1 MFIPDISGGI
11 YIRILYYKIS
21 NRDIDKHTNKLSQ
34 SQHGHS
40 SSDDDEFS
48 DIQI

>member
-11 YIRILYYKIS
+11 YVYKIS
-21 NRDIDKHTNKLSQ
+21 NRDIDKQTNKLSQ

-40 SSDDDEFS
+40 SSDDDKLF